1 LGVVA
6 VSGRATNEEL
16 PVVVGRG
23 ERCGARERE
32 RERDV
37 VGGALEIGEKD
48 LSVRVGG
55 MERTKEEAMRLICHP
70 R

>member
-1 LGVVA
+1 V
-6 VSGRATNEEL
+6 
-16 PVVVGRG
+16 RG
-23 ERCGARERE
+23 ERERE